1 MEKINSYTIIYSQ
14 LLLTKHYLI
23 MKKSFYLMAA
33 FLVAMV
39 GCNKE
44 PQVENG
50 GISSDD
56 KVYVSFSIQ
65 TLTTRSA
72 TDTGEGDDYVS
83 TDADPSVEVG
93 LDKENTISSVDI
105 VLRNATSYVCATV
118 ATPAQ
123 GADKSTW
130 IATFN
135 SSQLAANTDYDVYI
149 YANCSAKQDVD
160 AIEDAAIAAMTAD
173 NKFWM
178 TNAYEPGKAKFTA
191 FSTDRNNPTDLG
203 EYYVERSMARF
214 DYMPKGPYTLG
225 DGVQVTLTEAALI
238 NQSKAFYLL
247 RRVSADGTNSAWT
260 VGGVET
266 PQNYVVDTDY
276 DEKKGGYTDTQ
287 KNNFDCHLTAPTS
300 WAWKSIAAAALTQK
314 DNWDGNDDG
323 KTGSDQDHTLNEY
336 YVWQYCKENTIPGVE
351 AQQNGISTGIV
362 FKGELSGDLV
372 TAAAGKTIYV
382 FENTLYGTWDKVVAA
397 AAQDNASESLKFAVE
412 VCDNEGV
419 AKDAATLAAAGFTGF
434 SAEDG
439 HYYTYYYYWNRHNDN
454 GKNQDMGKMEFAV
467 VRNNVYK
474 LCVDEIAKYGHP
486 KPGGTDPDPD
496 PVDPKD
502 PDEEGEYYF
511 KVTAKV
517 LPWVVRVNHIE
528 F

>member
-1 MEKINSYTIIYSQ
+1 
-14 LLLTKHYLI
+14 
-23 MKKSFYLMAA
+23 MAA

-72 TDTGEGDDYVS
+72 TDTGEGDGYVS

-105 VLRNATSYVCATV
+105 VLRNATSYVCASV

-149 YANCSAKQDVD
+149 YANCSAKQDVN

-191 FSTDRNNPTDLG
+191 FSTDRNDPTYLG
-203 EYYVERSMARF
+203 EFYVERSMARF

-225 DGVQVTLTEAALI
+225 DGVQVTLTKAALI

-276 DEKKGGYTDTQ
+276 AQKANGYTGQIAT
-287 KNNFDCHLTAPTS
+287 NFDSHLNTPAS
-300 WAWKSIAAAALTQK
+300 WNWKSIAAGDLTQE
-314 DNWDGNDDG
+314 DNWDGEDDG
-323 KTGSDQDHTLNEY
+323 MTGSGQNHVLNEY

-362 FKGELSGDLV
+362 FKGQLTGALV

-382 FENTLYGTWDKVVAA
+382 FENTLYGTWDKVVEAA
-397 AAQDNASESLKFAVE
+397 GQDNASESLKFAVN
-412 VCDNEGV
+412 VCNNNGE
-419 AKDAATLAAAGFTGF
+419 AKDANTLAAAGFTGF
-434 SAEDG
+434 SAEEDG
-439 HYYTYYYYWNRHNDN
+439 NYYTYYYYWNRHNDN
-454 GKNQDMGKMEFAV
+454 GRNQDMGKMEFAV

>member
-1 MEKINSYTIIYSQ
+1 
-14 LLLTKHYLI
+14 

-72 TDTGEGDDYVS
+72 TDTGEGDGYVS

-105 VLRNATSYVCATV
+105 VLRNATSYVCASV

-149 YANCSAKQDVD
+149 YANCSAKQDVN

-191 FSTDRNNPTDLG
+191 FSTDRNDPTYLG
-203 EYYVERSMARF
+203 EFYVERSMARF

-225 DGVQVTLTEAALI
+225 DGVQVTLTKAALI

-276 DEKKGGYTDTQ
+276 AQKANGYTGQIAT
-287 KNNFDCHLTAPTS
+287 NFDSHLNTPAS
-300 WAWKSIAAAALTQK
+300 WNWKSIAAGDLTQE
-314 DNWDGNDDG
+314 DNWDGEDDG
-323 KTGSDQDHTLNEY
+323 MTGSGQNHVLNEY

-362 FKGELSGDLV
+362 FKGQLTGALV

-382 FENTLYGTWDKVVAA
+382 FENTLYGTWDKVVEAA
-397 AAQDNASESLKFAVE
+397 GQDNASESLKFAVN
-412 VCDNEGV
+412 VCNNNGE
-419 AKDAATLAAAGFTGF
+419 AKDANTLAAAGFTGF
-434 SAEDG
+434 SAEEDG
-439 HYYTYYYYWNRHNDN
+439 NYYTYYYYWNRHNDN
-454 GKNQDMGKMEFAV
+454 GRNQDMGKMEFAV